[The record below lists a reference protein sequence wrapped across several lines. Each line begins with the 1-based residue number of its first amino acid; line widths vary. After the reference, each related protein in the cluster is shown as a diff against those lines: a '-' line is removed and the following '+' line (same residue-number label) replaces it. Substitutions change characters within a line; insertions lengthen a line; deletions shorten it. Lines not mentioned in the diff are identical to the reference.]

1 MSKKKTF
8 ALQLTALPVKDQEW
22 LAYDFIFTFD
32 TETKTTSVIF
42 EKNTR
47 VSGTYTWNAGILDI
61 SFSEENI
68 NESLKIMM
76 TKSQYVRVFT
86 QKLTVPVLFRSN
98 RFYNKPLAANLVL
111 ISQVKEENTK

>member
-42 EKNTR
+42 DLVQSKKKEINTFFLHYLLR
-47 VSGTYTWNAGILDI
+47 R
-61 SFSEENI
+61 
-68 NESLKIMM
+68 
-76 TKSQYVRVFT
+76 KS
-86 QKLTVPVLFRSN
+86 
-98 RFYNKPLAANLVL
+98 
-111 ISQVKEENTK
+111 